1 MSPMNPFRLT
11 AVSCGDQCVL
21 AMHGEADLAVAEDIV
36 ELGMVGLNEPDI
48 RTLVIDLHAVT
59 FCDSTTIGAFIR
71 LRNHARDAGKEL
83 VLSGIPDRVQQVLTI
98 AGLGHVFT
106 DDSARPLPA

>member
-1 MSPMNPFRLT
+1 MNPFRLT

-21 AMHGEADLAVAEDIV
+21 SMHGEADLAVAEDIV
-36 ELGMVGLNEPDI
+36 ELGTVGLNEPDI

-59 FCDSTTIGAFIR
+59 FCDSTTISAFIR
-71 LRNHARDAGKEL
+71 LRNHARDAGKQL
-83 VLSGIPDRVQQVLTI
+83 VLSGIPDRIQQVLTI

-106 DDSARPLPA
+106 DDPARPLPA